1 MAYNLNM
8 GQHFR
13 DETRQFIESSL
24 DLDRKQSN
32 YITDNAIICGFSPIA
47 DFIRE
52 EYDEEH
58 RLTLAE
64 EIVFVINMSKI
75 EQENRLGTDIPSTD
89 QYLAYRL
96 GTNLMGVICAA
107 TEYVRTTDFALY
119 IKLIVYESSK
129 AFHTPADSP
138 VNDT

>member
-1 MAYNLNM
+1 MDGASQSMAYNLNM

-52 EYDEEH
+52 EYDEGMSVRQSELLLRIK
-58 RLTLAE
+58 RLTL
-64 EIVFVINMSKI
+64 
-75 EQENRLGTDIPSTD
+75 
-89 QYLAYRL
+89 YR
-96 GTNLMGVICAA
+96 T
-107 TEYVRTTDFALY
+107 
-119 IKLIVYESSK
+119 
-129 AFHTPADSP
+129 
-138 VNDT
+138 